1 MSDVIKLVLKIRE
14 SCVCFKN
21 ITLPALWR
29 IDGWWGQKDWMLV
42 DLNLGGKIKREWLDM
57 RVRKEIPWMTRV
69 TVLQWM
75 MMPFSKR
82 EYWEDRVLQGWVHE
96 FGFAWI
102 LFSALHLL
110 CYVVLIEMCGKKL
123 SSIDA
128 VQPGRERD
136 VVMIFFLCNYGYTF
150 ISNPNWA
157 RSSYNVNSE
166 IILVNLYSYYTKIYW
181 SLWYFERLWVF
192 FFFKLT
198 FNFEKSYTGHV
209 KYSVLLSFTDIP
221 TLNICHST
229 ISQTHIC

>member
-1 MSDVIKLVLKIRE
+1 
-14 SCVCFKN
+14 
-21 ITLPALWR
+21 
-29 IDGWWGQKDWMLV
+29 
-42 DLNLGGKIKREWLDM
+42 
-57 RVRKEIPWMTRV
+57 MTRV

-136 VVMIFFLCNYGYTF
+136 VVMIFFYVIMGILLYQIQTGQGVVIMWILKSYWWTCILTTLKF
-150 ISNPNWA
+150 IGLSGTL
-157 RSSYNVNSE
+157 RD
-166 IILVNLYSYYTKIYW
+166 
-181 SLWYFERLWVF
+181 FGF
-192 FFFKLT
+192 FFFLNSHLTLKNHTLVMWNIVFYWVLLIFLLLTYVILQYHKLT
-198 FNFEKSYTGHV
+198 FFIIYNNLV
-209 KYSVLLSFTDIP
+209 R
-221 TLNICHST
+221 
-229 ISQTHIC
+229 